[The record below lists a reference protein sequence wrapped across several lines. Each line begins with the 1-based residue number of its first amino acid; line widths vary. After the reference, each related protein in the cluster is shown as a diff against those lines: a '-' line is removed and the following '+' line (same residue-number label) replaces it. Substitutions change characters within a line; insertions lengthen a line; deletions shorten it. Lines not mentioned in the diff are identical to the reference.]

1 VGRESLSM
9 IPESSSSPVSE
20 LRLGMIVSSD
30 VAHLEYFAGDGLNP
44 LSVHGFGEDGT
55 AFDGSRFGTSTSGMG
70 SSSEAALLLDSLP
83 FQLIDMMLTFS
94 SG

>member
-30 VAHLEYFAGDGLNP
+30 VAHLEYFTGDGLNP
-44 LSVHGFGEDGT
+44 LSMHGFSE
-55 AFDGSRFGTSTSGMG
+55 DGSRFGTSTSGMG